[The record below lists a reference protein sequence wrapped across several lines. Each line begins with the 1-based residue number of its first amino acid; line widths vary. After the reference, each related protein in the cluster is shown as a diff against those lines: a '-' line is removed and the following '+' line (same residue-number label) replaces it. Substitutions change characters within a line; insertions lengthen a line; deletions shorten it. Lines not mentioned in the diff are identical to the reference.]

1 MGNIMSGKNRTLALL
16 GLLAAVS
23 AQPVEA
29 QVRSTFQAQVQRAWL
44 GVSYSTVITRSNGD
58 YREVLVI
65 QEVVGESPAQRA
77 GLEVGDTIVAIN
89 DIRATQ
95 QLMTSLGGSLEP
107 GDEVRLR
114 IRRNGREQERRVRAG
129 EVPQAYAG
137 RVRARAIYEV
147 DPDELRGRVQIYLDS
162 ARRQVDVM
170 PRLFLD
176 SIGPRGFF
184 RDSLLIRTP
193 GDSSFVWR
201 RPGGGGFTWVMP
213 DSGGWIFQNDST
225 WFRTQPDFGTFR
237 FRMDSIIRFDMDSLR
252 VSMRALGR
260 PDWNIQV
267 DTLFRG
273 PGAYGIAVL
282 GSRAVAGAEL
292 TELNP
297 DLGAYFGTNRGVLV
311 VRVPNGTPAE
321 DAGLEAGDVI
331 ISVNGTNVGSVTELR
346 REISRNRTG
355 AVRLE
360 VMRRNTRRTIDL
372 RQE

>member
-1 MGNIMSGKNRTLALL
+1 
-16 GLLAAVS
+16 
-23 AQPVEA
+23 
-29 QVRSTFQAQVQRAWL
+29 
-44 GVSYSTVITRSNGD
+44 
-58 YREVLVI
+58 
-65 QEVVGESPAQRA
+65 
-77 GLEVGDTIVAIN
+77 
-89 DIRATQ
+89 
-95 QLMTSLGGSLEP
+95 
-107 GDEVRLR
+107 
-114 IRRNGREQERRVRAG
+114 
-129 EVPQAYAG
+129 
-137 RVRARAIYEV
+137 
-147 DPDELRGRVQIYLDS
+147 
-162 ARRQVDVM
+162 
-170 PRLFLD
+170 
-176 SIGPRGFF
+176 
-184 RDSLLIRTP
+184 
-193 GDSSFVWR
+193 
-201 RPGGGGFTWVMP
+201 MP

-260 PDWNIQV
+260 PDWNVQV
-267 DTLFRG
+267 DTLVRG